1 MQSLK
6 YAKTRQE
13 VEHTDEHSSALL
25 TRAIDIMR
33 SRVTSQQDDVLM
45 RSMRSWSEFKQAR
58 RKASFYDPQ
67 SVSII

>member
-13 VEHTDEHSSALL
+13 VEHTDEHSSTL
-25 TRAIDIMR
+25 TQAIDIMR
-33 SRVTSQQDDVLM
+33 SRVISQQDDVLM

-58 RKASFYDPQ
+58 RRSSFYDPQ